1 MMNSAV
7 CVLSHK
13 NCSIPSASVVDF
25 FSLSEVINVHLKRK
39 GEGRKRKGQEKKKE
53 GEKRGRK
60 SSLYCYCNYVLFI

>member
-39 GEGRKRKGQEKKKE
+39 GEGRKRKGQEKKKK
-53 GEKRGRK
+53 GEKRERK
-60 SSLYCYCNYVLFI
+60 SRVCIVIVIVLFI